1 MEATIFGDTPFIKT
15 DSSEEVV
22 NVIIANLRLGFRS
35 QRRPRAGGR
44 GKQASADDA
53 DGSNER
59 GR

>member
-35 QRRPRAGGR
+35 QRRPRAGSR

-53 DGSNER
+53 DGSNE
-59 GR
+59 